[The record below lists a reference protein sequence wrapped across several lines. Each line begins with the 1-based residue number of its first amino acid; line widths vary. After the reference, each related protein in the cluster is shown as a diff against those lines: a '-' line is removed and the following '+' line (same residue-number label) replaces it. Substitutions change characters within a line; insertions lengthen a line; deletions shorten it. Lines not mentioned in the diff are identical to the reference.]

1 MGWLPENPVQPQVL
15 ILTLIID
22 HRYSRLGEAGDLF
35 IDLRPHLDV
44 RLRFAPWEAGMTV
57 ARWTGQGWETETT
70 DPQIALLDRETLLYS
85 ETPISRYAQKIP
97 AEIRAA
103 ATPFAYHQL
112 TLLQWAAQDPY
123 ARDLLLSNPMLL
135 WLLVDAVPYLEVV
148 SHLLREKQQVLL
160 EVLLGTG
167 TKPMLRLLR
176 HLQLWQSGSR
186 EIRLLR
192 QVLKNPRVLTALNR
206 FPVIN
211 RTLLV
216 LAERWPEVITLP
228 IVTDLP
234 LQREMPTPK
243 AMVWANRVST
253 LRGDLL
259 RIGALLGN
267 QDYQKTIDR
276 CTSLEQLQRLHDRWT
291 ERMNR
296 SRRLSEEQILFP
308 TPPLSGNDVIRP
320 ILTLAALTEEGR
332 MMRHCVRSYADRVFC
347 GKSYF
352 YQVLSPER
360 GTLELNLKKQ
370 PPAIAQF
377 RLARNRIPSSASW
390 HQVTRWLHEAT
401 GSKI

>member
-1 MGWLPENPVQPQVL
+1 M
-15 ILTLIID
+15 TLIID
-22 HRYSRLGEAGDLF
+22 HRYSRLGEAGDLI
-35 IDLRPHLDV
+35 IDLRPHFDV
-44 RLRFAPWEAGMTV
+44 QLRFAPWEAGMTV
-57 ARWTGQGWETETT
+57 ARWTGQGWETEAT
-70 DPQIALLDRETLLYS
+70 DPQIALLDRETFHYA
-85 ETPISRYAQKIP
+85 ETPVSRYAQKIP
-97 AEIRAA
+97 ADIRAA

-135 WLLVDAVPYLEVV
+135 WLLVNAVPYLEVV

-160 EVLLGTG
+160 EMLLGTG

-176 HLQLWQSGSR
+176 HLQLWQSGFR
-186 EIRLLR
+186 EISLLR
-192 QVLKNPRVLTALNR
+192 RVLKNPELLTALNR

-216 LAERWPEVITLP
+216 LAERCPEMITLP
-228 IVTDLP
+228 VVTELP
-234 LQREMPTPK
+234 SQREMSTPK
-243 AMVWANRVST
+243 AMVWAKRVSA
-253 LRGDLL
+253 LREDLL

-267 QDYQKTIDR
+267 QGYQKTIDQ

-296 SRRLSEEQILFP
+296 IQRLFEEQIFCP
-308 TPPLSGNDVIRP
+308 APPLSGNDVIRP

-332 MMRHCVRSYADRVFC
+332 MMRHCVRSYANRVFC
-347 GKSYF
+347 GQSYF

-377 RLARNRIPSSASW
+377 RLACNGIPSSASW
-390 HQVTRWLHEAT
+390 HQVTRWLHEAN
-401 GSKI
+401 GSYL